1 MKTPLH
7 YACEVGASTCALYLM
22 SCGADYLVKDV
33 FGNNSLGIA
42 VINKRWDIAINI
54 MQKNIDCNDLV
65 VPHED
70 FKRQSRIW
78 DGDLSLEDEQPQ
90 KCSIF
95 KLAIMSNQDGLAYL
109 TLSTYDLTKAFIDAI
124 ESKLFQFC
132 FKIDRKINKS
142 KMLGNM
148 TNERGENLIHIL
160 LRNY

>member
-78 DGDLSLEDEQPQ
+78 DGDL
-90 KCSIF
+90 
-95 KLAIMSNQDGLAYL
+95 
-109 TLSTYDLTKAFIDAI
+109 T
-124 ESKLFQFC
+124 
-132 FKIDRKINKS
+132 
-142 KMLGNM
+142 
-148 TNERGENLIHIL
+148 
-160 LRNY
+160 